1 MTIINDPVRAADIV
15 YQDFTREFYIWVWC
29 DHESQT
35 YIIHKNINPNM
46 DIAKFYI
53 HSRQEMRAGLLL
65 IEEEVNVAAMK
76 PQWRRLKGEK
86 EILNK
91 FNLFRDDDYVV
102 EENVAEGND
111 MIIN

>member
-1 MTIINDPVRAADIV
+1 MTIVNEPARAADIV

-35 YIIHKNINPNM
+35 YIIHKSINLNM

-53 HSRQEMRAGLLL
+53 NSRQEMREGLLL

-86 EILNK
+86 EILNT
-91 FNLFRDDDYVV
+91 FNLFRDDYVPV
-102 EENVAEGND
+102 DDGND
-111 MIIN
+111 IIIH

>member
-1 MTIINDPVRAADIV
+1 MTIINEPARAADIV

-35 YIIHKNINPNM
+35 YIVHKSINLNM

-53 HSRQEMRAGLLL
+53 SSRQEMRTRLLL

-91 FNLFRDDDYVV
+91 FSLFRDDDVAYG
-102 EENVAEGND
+102 EEDNN
-111 MIIN
+111 MIIH

>member
-1 MTIINDPVRAADIV
+1 MTIINEPARAADIV

-35 YIIHKNINPNM
+35 YIVHKSINPEM

-53 HSRQEMRAGLLL
+53 SSRQEIRTRLLL

-91 FNLFRDDDYVV
+91 FSLFRDDDVAYG
-102 EENVAEGND
+102 EEDNN
-111 MIIN
+111 MIIH

>member
-1 MTIINDPVRAADIV
+1 MTIVNEPARAADIV

-35 YIIHKNINPNM
+35 YIIHKSINLNM

-53 HSRQEMRAGLLL
+53 NSRQEMRTSLLL

-91 FNLFRDDDYVV
+91 FNLFRDDDYV
-102 EENVAEGND
+102 AEGND
-111 MIIN
+111 GNDMITN